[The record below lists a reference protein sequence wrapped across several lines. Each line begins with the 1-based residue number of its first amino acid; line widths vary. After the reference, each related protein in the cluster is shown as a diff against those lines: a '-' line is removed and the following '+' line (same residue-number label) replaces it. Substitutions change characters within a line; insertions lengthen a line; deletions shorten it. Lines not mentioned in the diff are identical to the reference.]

1 MFNKLRE
8 GLRSLFRFL
17 SISMA
22 FKTQGKVHEG
32 TVHKKEEKLFTS
44 QEIDFIAK
52 KLRDANYKGTEFELF
67 YSIMKKLADYSK

>member
-1 MFNKLRE
+1 
-8 GLRSLFRFL
+8 
-17 SISMA
+17 MA